1 MSDCINISKIGN
13 GKELRSTLERIAA
26 EGLISKTQYSEIA
39 SKLDKLVDDLSHKP
53 GKAFRVTCAGVY
65 NSGKSSLLNALTDSE
80 HFQVGDV
87 PTTATIDELTVD
99 GLTYVDTPGL
109 NANDMDNAT
118 AVKAFKDADLII
130 FVSNIINGGLNSAEA
145 KYLTALSEIL
155 GGKDNLRRQTL
166 FVMSNLHQTSDEQA
180 PEISAE
186 HRSNIEKT
194 FGFAPE
200 DIMLY
205 DAVTYKTG
213 VSSKQKALINASG
226 IPALKKRISECAKAV
241 AGSTAEITGDR
252 ISSSEAALSESLS
265 ALLEGLKKKLPKADA
280 VLDKAAVKAAEKK
293 CEQLINDTISAIEP
307 ITPLGGMDMLLNPIN
322 HGLSPFRGESSE
334 YAAKRRIRDK
344 LSSAYN
350 RRESVLRDAASRVAE
365 IIMSYNEYRR
375 TDGNYYHNIN
385 RRAANAILECNRM
398 FKEVG
403 ISLPTSAIAD
413 IEVVPTLCN
422 TSQRELRDI
431 ITEDVIE
438 YSGYY
443 SLDSYTDYCD
453 VEEECAG
460 TGLFGRD
467 KYTYG
472 CYNLYRAADEMIKDM
487 KSSFNSNVNSA
498 WRQTVSNSQAFCN
511 KVKAEL
517 EARKSAIIQAAE
529 SALVRSADDK
539 GNETLKKAVADL
551 EGFFRG

>member
-1 MSDCINISKIGN
+1 MSDSINISKIGN
-13 GKELRSTLERIAA
+13 GKELRSTLERITA
-26 EGLISKTQYSEIA
+26 EGLISNTQYSEIA

-155 GGKDNLRRQTL
+155 GGKENLRRQTL

-226 IPALKKRISECAKAV
+226 IPALKKKISERAEAV

-265 ALLEGLKKKLPKADA
+265 VLLEGLKKKLPKADA
-280 VLDKAAVKAAEKK
+280 ELDKAAVKAAEKK

-307 ITPLGGMDMLLNPIN
+307 ITPLGGMDVLLGPIN
-322 HGLSPFRGESSE
+322 HGLSSFHGESSE
-334 YAAKRRIRDK
+334 NAAKRRIRDK

-365 IIMSYNEYRR
+365 MIMSYNEYKR
-375 TDGNYYHNIN
+375 TDGDYYYTIN

-443 SLDSYTDYCD
+443 SLDSYADYCD

-460 TGLFGRD
+460 TGMFGRD

-517 EARKSAIIQAAE
+517 EARKSVIFQVAE
-529 SALVRSADDK
+529 SVLARSADDK
-539 GNETLKKAVADL
+539 GNEALKKAVSEL

>member
-1 MSDCINISKIGN
+1 MSDSINISKIGN
-13 GKELRSTLERIAA
+13 GKELRSTLERITA
-26 EGLISKTQYSEIA
+26 EGLISNTQYSEIA

-166 FVMSNLHQTSDEQA
+166 FVMSNLHQTSNEQA

-213 VSSKQKALINASG
+213 VSSNQKALINASG
-226 IPALKKRISECAKAV
+226 IPALKKKISERAKAV

-280 VLDKAAVKAAEKK
+280 GLDKTAVKAAEKK
-293 CEQLINDTISAIEP
+293 CENLINDTISAIEP
-307 ITPLGGMDMLLNPIN
+307 ITPLGGMDVFLDQIS

-334 YAAKRRIRDK
+334 YAAKRKIRDK

-385 RRAANAILECNRM
+385 RVAANAILECNRI
-398 FKEVG
+398 FKGVG
-403 ISLPTSAIAD
+403 ISLPTGAIAD

-443 SLDSYTDYCD
+443 SLDSYADYCD

-472 CYNLYRAADEMIKDM
+472 CYNLHSAAYEMIKDM

-498 WRQTVSNSQAFCN
+498 WRQTVSNSQAFCS

-517 EARKSAIIQAAE
+517 EARKSAMIQAAE
-529 SALVRSADDK
+529 SALAMSADDK
-539 GNETLKKAVADL
+539 GNEAMKKAVAEL

>member
-1 MSDCINISKIGN
+1 MSDSINISKIGN
-13 GKELRSTLERIAA
+13 GKELRSTLERITA

-213 VSSKQKALINASG
+213 VSLKQNALINASG
-226 IPALKKRISECAKAV
+226 IPALKKRISERAKAV

-252 ISSSEAALSESLS
+252 ISSSEAALAESLS

-280 VLDKAAVKAAEKK
+280 VLDKVAIKAAEKK

-307 ITPLGGMDMLLNPIN
+307 ITPLGGMDMFLNPIN
-322 HGLSPFRGESSE
+322 HGLSSFRGESSE
-334 YAAKRRIRDK
+334 YAAKRRIREK

-385 RRAANAILECNRM
+385 RRAANAILECNRL

-443 SLDSYTDYCD
+443 SLDSYADYCD

-460 TGLFGRD
+460 TGMFGRD

-498 WRQTVSNSQAFCN
+498 WRQTVSNSHTFCS

-529 SALVRSADDK
+529 SALARSADDK
-539 GNETLKKAVADL
+539 GNEALKKAVAEL